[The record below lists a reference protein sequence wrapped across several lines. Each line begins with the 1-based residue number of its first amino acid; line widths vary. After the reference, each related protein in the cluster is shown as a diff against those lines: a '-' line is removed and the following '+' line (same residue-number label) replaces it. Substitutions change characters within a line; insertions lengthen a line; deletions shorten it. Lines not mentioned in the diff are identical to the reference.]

1 MSATE
6 NSTRREFKNH
16 LDEDKECRLSKRLC
30 YILRYGALK
39 EGLDVLHGGGF
50 IQGNVVIEKRKMSIK
65 TFRNICFS
73 SFSRNQTGNTFIFIM
88 SKMFDGTTSGKHMTR
103 LCYGY
108 CHQSRK

>member
-1 MSATE
+1 MSTTE

-50 IQGNVVIEKRKMSIK
+50 IQGNVIEKRKMSIYIN
-65 TFRNICFS
+65 FVDEHSIR
-73 SFSRNQTGNTFIFIM
+73 
-88 SKMFDGTTSGKHMTR
+88 
-103 LCYGY
+103 
-108 CHQSRK
+108 